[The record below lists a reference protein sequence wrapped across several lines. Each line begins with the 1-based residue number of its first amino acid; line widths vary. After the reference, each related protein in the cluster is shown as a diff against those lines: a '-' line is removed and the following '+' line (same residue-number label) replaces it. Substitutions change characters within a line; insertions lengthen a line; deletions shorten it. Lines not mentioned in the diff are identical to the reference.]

1 MVFFIIM
8 VVNYQNFLLYPLIEV
23 FPPLLHH
30 LTWFFFYVMRPFPF
44 VTKGTLKRFPIVVN
58 PLGFLFHCSRVNSFC
73 KSTSTAHIL
82 FSLYVDDMI
91 IGDDDIDD
99 IIVLKHELAQ

>member
-30 LTWFFFYVMRPFPF
+30 LTWFFFDVMRPFPF

-58 PLGFLFHCSRVNSFC
+58 PLGFYFI
-73 KSTSTAHIL
+73 A
-82 FSLYVDDMI
+82 
-91 IGDDDIDD
+91 
-99 IIVLKHELAQ
+99 HELTLFASLLLLLIFFFHFMLMT